1 MKYLGGYTAGSLQG
15 DRDMKRW
22 MAGVLCALL
31 ACTVWASG
39 GPGEVRKQAE
49 ASMLVTGWIEV
60 MPDGSVHNYT
70 IDHPEK
76 IPVAIS
82 DLIQRNVPKWQFK
95 LEDHEDVI
103 RRARMNIRIIAK
115 RVDDQHD
122 SIAISGASF
131 GEGDAKPTD
140 SITYKDRTSPH
151 YPSDAVNARVG
162 GTVFL
167 YARIGR
173 DGRVQNIAVE
183 QVNLGVYGSE
193 AQMRHYRK
201 VLGDAALNSIKNWTF
216 NIPTTGKQ
224 MMDPYWDGVIPVT
237 FEVND
242 VSAPKKDTY
251 GRWEAYVPGPRESI
265 PWMKSSHLASSP
277 DTIPEGG
284 FSQVDQP
291 VQLKTALDG
300 A

>member
-1 MKYLGGYTAGSLQG
+1 
-15 DRDMKRW
+15 MKRW
-22 MAGVLCALL
+22 MASVLCALL

-76 IPVAIS
+76 IPLAIT
-82 DLIQRNVPKWQFK
+82 DLIQKNVPKWQFK
-95 LEDHEDVI
+95 LDNHVDAI
-103 RRARMNIRIIAK
+103 LRARMNIRILAK

-131 GEGDAKPTD
+131 GDGDASPTD
-140 SITYKDRTSPH
+140 HITYKDRPPLH
-151 YPSDAVNARVG
+151 YPIDAVAARIG

-167 YARIGR
+167 YVRVNR
-173 DGRVQNIAVE
+173 DGNVQDIAVE
-183 QVNLGVYGSE
+183 QVNLDAYGSE

-201 VLGDAALNSIKNWTF
+201 LLGDNALNAIKSWTF
-216 NIPTTGKQ
+216 NVPTTGKHV
-224 MMDPYWDGVIPVT
+224 MDAYWDGIIPVT
-237 FEVND
+237 FNINVIG
-242 VSAPKKDTY
+242 APQKDTY
-251 GRWEAYVPGPRESI
+251 GKWEAYIPGPRETI
-265 PWMKSSHLASSP
+265 PWAKSSHLSSSP
-277 DTIPEGG
+277 DTIPDGS

-291 VQLKTALDG
+291 VQLKTALGG

>member
-1 MKYLGGYTAGSLQG
+1 
-15 DRDMKRW
+15 MKRW
-22 MAGVLCALL
+22 MAGVLCAML

-76 IPVAIS
+76 IPSAIS
-82 DLIQRNVPKWQFK
+82 ELIQKNVPKWQFK
-95 LEDHEDVI
+95 LDNHVDAI
-103 RRARMNIRIIAK
+103 LRARMNIRILAK

-131 GEGDAKPTD
+131 GEEDASPTD
-140 SITYKDRTSPH
+140 HITYKNRPPLH
-151 YPSDAVNARVG
+151 YPSDAVAARVG

-167 YARIGR
+167 YVRVNR
-173 DGRVQNIAVE
+173 DGNVQDIAVE
-183 QVNLGVYGSE
+183 QVNLDVYGSE

-201 VLGDAALNSIKNWTF
+201 VLGDNALNAIKSWTF
-216 NIPTTGKQ
+216 NVPTTGKHV
-224 MMDPYWDGVIPVT
+224 MDPYWDGIIPVT
-237 FEVND
+237 FEINVFGA
-242 VSAPKKDTY
+242 SEKDTY
-251 GRWEAYVPGPRESI
+251 GKWEGYIPGPRETI
-265 PWMKSSHLASSP
+265 PWAKSSHLSSSP
-277 DTIPEGG
+277 DTIPDGS